1 MKLLGLLEPEET
13 VGRWWHRLAGDR
25 DSFPHFPEAEVS
37 LSGIE
42 RELHVFFRGLGGGHG
57 IEIKAAAAAQ
67 SRHRLSFRQ
76 KLGRESERI
85 SRASFNGERFL
96 LPDRIDLLPDAALN
110 RRLYFWLAAW
120 TAASTAIPLERS
132 DDPLT
137 ADLFRLR
144 HAIRAQDLALSR
156 FPGLQRHFGALREAI
171 LTIRARRILP
181 PAETDVE
188 YAIRA
193 LLGDGQASSTF
204 AGIILG
210 REDTPKVTA
219 PRNYRP
225 YLPVALWG
233 DIEAASGSGGG
244 KDADEEEPG
253 GGKQAAGDRKTRRAK
268 RQNDDQIN
276 RQNGLVMHRF
286 EKILS
291 WAEFMNLHRDTEDD
305 EENQA
310 RKAADDHDELGVAQ
324 IRKRA
329 ATRLKLDLD
338 LSPKDVIA
346 EELSDR
352 HVYPEWDYRS
362 NRYLPR
368 NVRVLARIGDS
379 APRQEG
385 AGLSAETR
393 RRIRHVRR
401 QFEALRPRRQL
412 LRAQLDGSDYD
423 IDGLV
428 RAQIDFHATGVP
440 GDRIY
445 IQARAE
451 LRDLAVAALIDVSRS
466 TEAFVEERP
475 VIDIEKEALIAL
487 SEGLA
492 ACQDDF
498 ALYAF
503 SSLRR
508 DRVWVTTLK
517 DFKEPNGPAVRARI
531 GGLSPGHYTRLGGA
545 IRHVSS
551 CLAKRENSLRLLL
564 VISDGKPNDLD
575 HYEGRY
581 GIEDSRKA
589 ICEARTQG
597 QAVFGIAVDKDA
609 GAYIPRIF
617 GAGAYAIVSKP
628 ERLTNALPY
637 IYRQMIRS

>member
-1 MKLLGLLEPEET
+1 MKLLSLLEPEEA
-13 VGRWWHRLAGDR
+13 VGRWWHQFAGDR
-25 DSFPHFPEAEVS
+25 DSFPHFPEAAVS
-37 LSGIE
+37 LSEIE

-57 IEIKAAAAAQ
+57 IEIKVADAPQ
-67 SRHRLSFRQ
+67 SRHRLGLWQR
-76 KLGRESERI
+76 LGRESERI

-96 LPDRIDLLPDAALN
+96 LPDRIDLLPDAELN
-110 RRLYFWLAAW
+110 RRLYFWLSAW
-120 TAASTAIPLERS
+120 TVASTAIPLEMS
-132 DDPLT
+132 VDPLA

-144 HAIRAQDLALSR
+144 HAIGAQDLALSQ
-156 FPGLQRHFGALREAI
+156 FPGLKRHYSGLREAI
-171 LTIRARRILP
+171 LNIRPPRKLP
-181 PAETDVE
+181 RAETDVE
-188 YAIRA
+188 NAIRA
-193 LLGDGQASSTF
+193 LLGDGQASSPF
-204 AGIILG
+204 VGVILG
-210 REDTPKVTA
+210 RDKPEVTA
-219 PRNYRP
+219 PRDYRP
-225 YLPVALWG
+225 YLPLALWG
-233 DIEAASGSGGG
+233 DVETAGVSGSQE
-244 KDADEEEPG
+244 DPDDEDRG
-253 GGKQAAGDRKTRRAK
+253 SGKQAGGDRKTRRAK
-268 RQNDDQIN
+268 RQNADQIN
-276 RQNGLVMHRF
+276 RQNGLVIHRF
-286 EKILS
+286 DKILS

-310 RKAADDHDELGVAQ
+310 RKASEDHDELGVAKL
-324 IRKRA
+324 RKRA
-329 ATRLKLDLD
+329 ATKLKFDLD

-352 HVYPEWDYRS
+352 YVYPEWDYRS

-379 APRQEG
+379 APGQEG
-385 AGLSAETR
+385 AGLSAETK

-401 QFEALRPRRQL
+401 QFEALRPKRQL
-412 LRAQLDGSDYD
+412 LRAQLDGSEYD

-428 RAQIDFHATGVP
+428 RSQIDLHATGEP

-451 LRDLAVAALIDVSRS
+451 MRDLAVAALIDVSRS
-466 TEAFVEERP
+466 TEAFVGERA
-475 VIDIEKEALIAL
+475 VIDVEKEALIAL

-517 DFKEPNGPAVRARI
+517 DFKEPNGPAIRARI
-531 GGLSPGHYTRLGGA
+531 GCLTPGHYTRLGGA

-589 ICEARTQG
+589 IFEARAQG

-628 ERLTNALPY
+628 GRLTNALPY
-637 IYRQMIRS
+637 LYRQMVRS

>member
-1 MKLLGLLEPEET
+1 MKLLSLLEPEEA
-13 VGRWWHRLAGDR
+13 VGRWWHQFAGDR
-25 DSFPHFPEAEVS
+25 DSFPHFPEAAVS
-37 LSGIE
+37 LSEIE

-57 IEIKAAAAAQ
+57 IEIKVADAPQ
-67 SRHRLSFRQ
+67 SRHRLGFWQR
-76 KLGRESERI
+76 LGRESERI

-96 LPDRIDLLPDAALN
+96 LPDRIDLLPDAELN
-110 RRLYFWLAAW
+110 RRLYFWLSAW
-120 TAASTAIPLERS
+120 TVASTAIPLEMS
-132 DDPLT
+132 VDPLA

-144 HAIRAQDLALSR
+144 HAIRAQDLALSQ
-156 FPGLQRHFGALREAI
+156 FPGLKRHYRGLREAI
-171 LTIRARRILP
+171 LNIRP
-181 PAETDVE
+181 P
-188 YAIRA
+188 R
-193 LLGDGQASSTF
+193 
-204 AGIILG
+204 
-210 REDTPKVTA
+210 K
-219 PRNYRP
+219 
-225 YLPVALWG
+225 LWG
-233 DIEAASGSGGG
+233 DVETAGVSGSQE
-244 KDADEEEPG
+244 DPDDEDRG
-253 GGKQAAGDRKTRRAK
+253 SGKQAGGDRKTRRAK
-268 RQNDDQIN
+268 RQNADQIN
-276 RQNGLVMHRF
+276 RQNGLVIHRF
-286 EKILS
+286 DKILS

-310 RKAADDHDELGVAQ
+310 RKASEDHDELGVAQ

-329 ATRLKLDLD
+329 ATKLKFDLD

-379 APRQEG
+379 APPHDST
-385 AGLSAETR
+385 GLSAETR

-401 QFEALRPRRQL
+401 QFEALRPKRQL
-412 LRAQLDGSDYD
+412 LRAQLDGSEYD

-428 RAQIDFHATGVP
+428 RSQIDLRATGEP

-451 LRDLAVAALIDVSRS
+451 MRDLAVAALIDVSRS
-466 TEAFVEERP
+466 TEAFVGERA
-475 VIDIEKEALIAL
+475 VIDVEKEALIAL

-517 DFKEPNGPAVRARI
+517 DFKEPNGPAIRARI
-531 GGLSPGHYTRLGGA
+531 GCLTPGHYTRLGGA

-589 ICEARTQG
+589 IFEARAQG

-628 ERLTNALPY
+628 GRLTNALPY
-637 IYRQMIRS
+637 LYRQMVRS

>member
-1 MKLLGLLEPEET
+1 MKLLSLLEPEEA
-13 VGRWWHRLAGDR
+13 VGRWWHQFAGDR
-25 DSFPHFPEAEVS
+25 DSFPHFPEAAVS
-37 LSGIE
+37 LSEIE

-57 IEIKAAAAAQ
+57 IEIKVADAPQ
-67 SRHRLSFRQ
+67 SRHRLGFWQR
-76 KLGRESERI
+76 LGRESERI

-96 LPDRIDLLPDAALN
+96 LPDRIDLLPDAELN
-110 RRLYFWLAAW
+110 RRLYFWLSAW
-120 TAASTAIPLERS
+120 TVASTAIPLEMS
-132 DDPLT
+132 VDPLA

-144 HAIRAQDLALSR
+144 HAIRAQDLALSQ
-156 FPGLQRHFGALREAI
+156 FPGLKRHHSGLREAI
-171 LTIRARRILP
+171 LNIRPPRKLP
-181 PAETDVE
+181 RAETDVE
-188 YAIRA
+188 NAIRA
-193 LLGDGQASSTF
+193 LLGDGQASSPF
-204 AGIILG
+204 VGVILG
-210 REDTPKVTA
+210 RDKPEVTA
-219 PRNYRP
+219 PRDYRP
-225 YLPVALWG
+225 YLPLALWG
-233 DIEAASGSGGG
+233 DVETAGVSGSQE
-244 KDADEEEPG
+244 DPDDEDRG
-253 GGKQAAGDRKTRRAK
+253 SGKQAGGDRKTRRAK
-268 RQNDDQIN
+268 RQNADQIN
-276 RQNGLVMHRF
+276 RQNGLVIHRF
-286 EKILS
+286 DKILS

-310 RKAADDHDELGVAQ
+310 RKASEDHDELGVAQ

-329 ATRLKLDLD
+329 ATKLKFDLD
-338 LSPKDVIA
+338 LSPKDVIT

-352 HVYPEWDYRS
+352 YVYPEWDYRS

-379 APRQEG
+379 APGQKG
-385 AGLSAETR
+385 AGLSAETK

-401 QFEALRPRRQL
+401 QFEALRPKRQL
-412 LRAQLDGSDYD
+412 LRAQLDGSEYD

-428 RAQIDFHATGVP
+428 RSQIDLHATGEP

-451 LRDLAVAALIDVSRS
+451 MRDLAVAALIDVSRS
-466 TEAFVEERP
+466 TEAFVGERA
-475 VIDIEKEALIAL
+475 VIDVEKEALIAL

-517 DFKEPNGPAVRARI
+517 DFKEPNGPAIRARI
-531 GGLSPGHYTRLGGA
+531 GCLTPGHYTRLGGA

-589 ICEARTQG
+589 IFEARAQG

-628 ERLTNALPY
+628 GRLTNALPY
-637 IYRQMIRS
+637 LYRQMVRS

>member
-1 MKLLGLLEPEET
+1 MKLLSLLEPEEA
-13 VGRWWHRLAGDR
+13 VGRWWHQFAGDR
-25 DSFPHFPEAEVS
+25 DSFPHFPEAAVS
-37 LSGIE
+37 LSEIE

-57 IEIKAAAAAQ
+57 IEIKVADAPQ
-67 SRHRLSFRQ
+67 SRHRLGFWQR
-76 KLGRESERI
+76 LGRESERI

-96 LPDRIDLLPDAALN
+96 LPDRIDLLPDAELN
-110 RRLYFWLAAW
+110 RRLYFWLSAW
-120 TAASTAIPLERS
+120 TVASTAIPLEMS
-132 DDPLT
+132 VDPLA

-144 HAIRAQDLALSR
+144 HAIRAQDLALSQ
-156 FPGLQRHFGALREAI
+156 FPGLKRHYSGLREAI
-171 LTIRARRILP
+171 LNIRPPRKLP
-181 PAETDVE
+181 CAETDVE
-188 YAIRA
+188 NAIRA
-193 LLGDGQASSTF
+193 LLGDGQASSPF
-204 AGIILG
+204 VGVILG
-210 REDTPKVTA
+210 RDKPEVTA
-219 PRNYRP
+219 PRDYRP
-225 YLPVALWG
+225 YLPLALWG
-233 DIEAASGSGGG
+233 DVETAGVSGSQE
-244 KDADEEEPG
+244 DPDDEDRG
-253 GGKQAAGDRKTRRAK
+253 SGKQAGGDRKTRRAK
-268 RQNDDQIN
+268 RQNADQIN
-276 RQNGLVMHRF
+276 RQNGLVIHRF
-286 EKILS
+286 DKILS

-310 RKAADDHDELGVAQ
+310 RKASEDHDELGVAQ

-329 ATRLKLDLD
+329 ATKLKFDLD

-352 HVYPEWDYRS
+352 YVYPEWDYRS

-379 APRQEG
+379 APGQEG
-385 AGLSAETR
+385 AGLSAETK

-401 QFEALRPRRQL
+401 QFEALRPKRQL
-412 LRAQLDGSDYD
+412 LRAQLDGSEYD

-428 RAQIDFHATGVP
+428 RSQIDLHATGEP

-451 LRDLAVAALIDVSRS
+451 MRDLAVAALIDVSRS
-466 TEAFVEERP
+466 TEAFVGERA
-475 VIDIEKEALIAL
+475 VIDVEKEALIAL

-517 DFKEPNGPAVRARI
+517 DFKEPNGPAIRARI
-531 GGLSPGHYTRLGGA
+531 GCLTPGHYTRLGGA

-589 ICEARTQG
+589 IFEARAQG
-597 QAVFGIAVDKDA
+597 QAVFGIAVDRDA

-628 ERLTNALPY
+628 GRLTNALPY
-637 IYRQMIRS
+637 LYRQMVRS

>member
-1 MKLLGLLEPEET
+1 MKLLSLLEPEEA
-13 VGRWWHRLAGDR
+13 VGRWWHQFAGDR
-25 DSFPHFPEAEVS
+25 DSFPHFPEAAVS
-37 LSGIE
+37 LSEIE

-57 IEIKAAAAAQ
+57 IEIKVADAPQ
-67 SRHRLSFRQ
+67 SRHRLGFWQR
-76 KLGRESERI
+76 LGRESERI

-96 LPDRIDLLPDAALN
+96 LPDRIDLLPDAELN
-110 RRLYFWLAAW
+110 RRLYFWLSAW
-120 TAASTAIPLERS
+120 TVASTAIPLEMS
-132 DDPLT
+132 VDPLA

-144 HAIRAQDLALSR
+144 HAIRAQDLALSQ
-156 FPGLQRHFGALREAI
+156 FPGLKRHYSGLREAI
-171 LTIRARRILP
+171 LNIRPPRKLP
-181 PAETDVE
+181 RAETDVE
-188 YAIRA
+188 NAIRA
-193 LLGDGQASSTF
+193 LLGDGQASSPF
-204 AGIILG
+204 VGVILG
-210 REDTPKVTA
+210 RDKPEVTA
-219 PRNYRP
+219 PRDYRP
-225 YLPVALWG
+225 YLPLALWG
-233 DIEAASGSGGG
+233 DVETAGVSGSHE
-244 KDADEEEPG
+244 DPDDEDRG
-253 GGKQAAGDRKTRRAK
+253 SGKQAGGDRKTRRAK
-268 RQNDDQIN
+268 RQNADQIN

-286 EKILS
+286 DKILS

-310 RKAADDHDELGVAQ
+310 RKASEDHDELGVAQ

-329 ATRLKLDLD
+329 ATKLKFDLD

-352 HVYPEWDYRS
+352 YVYPEWDYRS

-379 APRQEG
+379 APGQEG
-385 AGLSAETR
+385 AGLSAETK

-401 QFEALRPRRQL
+401 QFEALRPKRQL
-412 LRAQLDGSDYD
+412 LRAQLDGSEYD

-428 RAQIDFHATGVP
+428 RSQIDLHATGEP

-451 LRDLAVAALIDVSRS
+451 MRDLAVAALIDVSRS
-466 TEAFVEERP
+466 TEAFVGERA
-475 VIDIEKEALIAL
+475 VIDVEKEALIAL

-517 DFKEPNGPAVRARI
+517 DFKEPNGPAIRARI
-531 GGLSPGHYTRLGGA
+531 GCLTPGHYTRLGGA

-589 ICEARTQG
+589 IFEARAQG

-628 ERLTNALPY
+628 GRLTNALPY
-637 IYRQMIRS
+637 LYRQMVRS

>member
-1 MKLLGLLEPEET
+1 MKLLSLLEPEEA
-13 VGRWWHRLAGDR
+13 VGRWWHQFAGDR
-25 DSFPHFPEAEVS
+25 DSFPHFPEAAVS
-37 LSGIE
+37 LSEIE

-57 IEIKAAAAAQ
+57 IEIKVADAPQ
-67 SRHRLSFRQ
+67 SRHRLGFWQR
-76 KLGRESERI
+76 LGRESERI

-96 LPDRIDLLPDAALN
+96 LPDRIDLLPDAELN
-110 RRLYFWLAAW
+110 WRLYFWLSAW
-120 TAASTAIPLERS
+120 TVASTAIPLEMS
-132 DDPLT
+132 VDPLA

-144 HAIRAQDLALSR
+144 HAIRAQDLALSQ
-156 FPGLQRHFGALREAI
+156 FPGLKRHYSGLREAI
-171 LTIRARRILP
+171 LNIRPPRKLP
-181 PAETDVE
+181 RAETDVE
-188 YAIRA
+188 NAIRA
-193 LLGDGQASSTF
+193 LLGDGQASSPF
-204 AGIILG
+204 VGVILG
-210 REDTPKVTA
+210 RDKPEVTA
-219 PRNYRP
+219 PRDYRP
-225 YLPVALWG
+225 YLPLALWG
-233 DIEAASGSGGG
+233 DVETAGVSGSQE
-244 KDADEEEPG
+244 DPDDEDRG
-253 GGKQAAGDRKTRRAK
+253 SGKQAGGDRKTRRAK
-268 RQNDDQIN
+268 RQNADQIN
-276 RQNGLVMHRF
+276 RQNGLVIHRF
-286 EKILS
+286 DKILS

-310 RKAADDHDELGVAQ
+310 RKASEDHDELGVAQ

-329 ATRLKLDLD
+329 ATKLKFDLD

-379 APRQEG
+379 APCQEG
-385 AGLSAETR
+385 AGLSAETK

-401 QFEALRPRRQL
+401 QFEALRPKRQL
-412 LRAQLDGSDYD
+412 LRAQLDGSEYD

-428 RAQIDFHATGVP
+428 RSQIDLRATGEP

-451 LRDLAVAALIDVSRS
+451 MRDLAVAALIDVSRS
-466 TEAFVEERP
+466 TEAFVGERA
-475 VIDIEKEALIAL
+475 VIDVEKEALIAL

-517 DFKEPNGPAVRARI
+517 DFKEPNGPAIRARI
-531 GGLSPGHYTRLGGA
+531 GCLTPGHYTRLGGA

-589 ICEARTQG
+589 IFEARAQG

-628 ERLTNALPY
+628 GRLTNALPY
-637 IYRQMIRS
+637 LYRQMVRS

>member
-1 MKLLGLLEPEET
+1 MKLLSLLEPEEA
-13 VGRWWHRLAGDR
+13 VGRWWHQFAGDR
-25 DSFPHFPEAEVS
+25 DSFPHFPEAAVS
-37 LSGIE
+37 LSEIE

-57 IEIKAAAAAQ
+57 IEIKVADAPQ
-67 SRHRLSFRQ
+67 SRHRLGFWQR
-76 KLGRESERI
+76 LGRESERI

-96 LPDRIDLLPDAALN
+96 LPDRIDLLPDAELN
-110 RRLYFWLAAW
+110 RRLYFWLSAW
-120 TAASTAIPLERS
+120 TVASTAIPLEMS
-132 DDPLT
+132 VDPLA

-144 HAIRAQDLALSR
+144 HAIRAQDLALSQ
-156 FPGLQRHFGALREAI
+156 FPGLKRHYSGLREAI
-171 LTIRARRILP
+171 LNIRPPRKLP
-181 PAETDVE
+181 RAETDVE
-188 YAIRA
+188 NAIRA
-193 LLGDGQASSTF
+193 LLGDGQASSPF
-204 AGIILG
+204 VGVILG
-210 REDTPKVTA
+210 RDKPEVTA
-219 PRNYRP
+219 PRDYRP
-225 YLPVALWG
+225 YLPLALWG
-233 DIEAASGSGGG
+233 DVETAGVSGSQE
-244 KDADEEEPG
+244 DPDDEDRG
-253 GGKQAAGDRKTRRAK
+253 SGKQAGGDRKTRRAK
-268 RQNDDQIN
+268 RQNADQIN

-286 EKILS
+286 DKILS

-310 RKAADDHDELGVAQ
+310 RKASEDHDELGVAQ

-329 ATRLKLDLD
+329 ATKLKFDLD

-352 HVYPEWDYRS
+352 YVYPEWDYRS

-379 APRQEG
+379 APGQEG
-385 AGLSAETR
+385 AGLSAETK

-401 QFEALRPRRQL
+401 QFEALRPKRQL
-412 LRAQLDGSDYD
+412 LRAQLDGSEYD

-428 RAQIDFHATGVP
+428 RSQIDLHATGEP

-451 LRDLAVAALIDVSRS
+451 MRDLAVAALIDVSRS
-466 TEAFVEERP
+466 TEAFVGERA
-475 VIDIEKEALIAL
+475 VIDVEKEALIAL

-517 DFKEPNGPAVRARI
+517 DFKEPNGPAIRARI
-531 GGLSPGHYTRLGGA
+531 GCLTPGHYTRLGGA

-589 ICEARTQG
+589 IFEARAQG

-628 ERLTNALPY
+628 GRLTNALPY
-637 IYRQMIRS
+637 LYRQMVRS

>member
-1 MKLLGLLEPEET
+1 MKLLSLLEPEEA
-13 VGRWWHRLAGDR
+13 VGRWWHQFAGDR
-25 DSFPHFPEAEVS
+25 DSFPHFPEAAVS
-37 LSGIE
+37 LSEIE

-57 IEIKAAAAAQ
+57 IEIKVADAPQ
-67 SRHRLSFRQ
+67 SRHRLGFWQR
-76 KLGRESERI
+76 LGRESERI

-96 LPDRIDLLPDAALN
+96 LPDRIDLLPDAELN
-110 RRLYFWLAAW
+110 RRLYFWLSAW
-120 TAASTAIPLERS
+120 TVASTAIPLEMS
-132 DDPLT
+132 VDPLA

-144 HAIRAQDLALSR
+144 HAIRAQDLALSQ
-156 FPGLQRHFGALREAI
+156 FPGMKRHHSGLREAI
-171 LTIRARRILP
+171 LNIRPPRKLP
-181 PAETDVE
+181 RAETDVE
-188 YAIRA
+188 NAIRA
-193 LLGDGQASSTF
+193 LLGDGQASSPF
-204 AGIILG
+204 VGVILG
-210 REDTPKVTA
+210 RDKPEVTA
-219 PRNYRP
+219 PRDYRP
-225 YLPVALWG
+225 YLPLALWG
-233 DIEAASGSGGG
+233 DVETAGVSGSQE
-244 KDADEEEPG
+244 DPDDEDRG
-253 GGKQAAGDRKTRRAK
+253 SGKQAGGDRKTRRAK
-268 RQNDDQIN
+268 RQNADQIN
-276 RQNGLVMHRF
+276 RQNGLVIHRF
-286 EKILS
+286 DKILS

-310 RKAADDHDELGVAQ
+310 RKASEDHDELGVAQ

-329 ATRLKLDLD
+329 ATKLKFDLD

-352 HVYPEWDYRS
+352 YVYPEWDYRS

-379 APRQEG
+379 APGQEG
-385 AGLSAETR
+385 AGLSAETK

-401 QFEALRPRRQL
+401 QFEALRPKRQL
-412 LRAQLDGSDYD
+412 LRAQLDGSEYD

-428 RAQIDFHATGVP
+428 RSQIDLHATGEP

-451 LRDLAVAALIDVSRS
+451 MRDLAVAALIDVSRS
-466 TEAFVEERP
+466 TEAFVGERA
-475 VIDIEKEALIAL
+475 VIDVEKEALIAL

-517 DFKEPNGPAVRARI
+517 DFKEPNGPAIRARI
-531 GGLSPGHYTRLGGA
+531 GCLTPGHYTRLGGA

-589 ICEARTQG
+589 IFEARAQG

-628 ERLTNALPY
+628 GRLTNALPY
-637 IYRQMIRS
+637 LYRQMVRS

>member
-1 MKLLGLLEPEET
+1 MKLLSLLEPEEA
-13 VGRWWHRLAGDR
+13 VGRWWHQFAGDR
-25 DSFPHFPEAEVS
+25 DSFPHFPEAAVS
-37 LSGIE
+37 LSEIE

-57 IEIKAAAAAQ
+57 IEIKVADAPQ
-67 SRHRLSFRQ
+67 SRHRLGFWQR
-76 KLGRESERI
+76 LGRESERI

-96 LPDRIDLLPDAALN
+96 LPDRIDLLPDAELN
-110 RRLYFWLAAW
+110 RRLYFWLSAW
-120 TAASTAIPLERS
+120 TVASTAIPLEMS
-132 DDPLT
+132 VDPLA

-144 HAIRAQDLALSR
+144 HAIRAQDLALSQ
-156 FPGLQRHFGALREAI
+156 FPGLKRHYSGLREAI
-171 LTIRARRILP
+171 LNIRPPRKLP
-181 PAETDVE
+181 RAETDVE
-188 YAIRA
+188 NAIRA
-193 LLGDGQASSTF
+193 LLGDGQASSPF
-204 AGIILG
+204 VGVILG
-210 REDTPKVTA
+210 RDKPEVTA
-219 PRNYRP
+219 PRDYRP
-225 YLPVALWG
+225 YLPLALWG
-233 DIEAASGSGGG
+233 DVETAGVSGSQE
-244 KDADEEEPG
+244 DPDDEDRG
-253 GGKQAAGDRKTRRAK
+253 SGKQAGGDRKTRRAK
-268 RQNDDQIN
+268 RQNADQIN
-276 RQNGLVMHRF
+276 RQNGLVIHRF
-286 EKILS
+286 DKILS

-310 RKAADDHDELGVAQ
+310 RKASEDHDELGVAQ

-329 ATRLKLDLD
+329 ATKLKFDLD

-352 HVYPEWDYRS
+352 YVYPEWDYRS

-379 APRQEG
+379 APGQEG
-385 AGLSAETR
+385 AGLSAETK

-401 QFEALRPRRQL
+401 QFEALRPKRQL
-412 LRAQLDGSDYD
+412 LRAQLDGSEYD

-428 RAQIDFHATGVP
+428 RSQIDLHATGEP

-451 LRDLAVAALIDVSRS
+451 MRDLAVAALIDVSRS
-466 TEAFVEERP
+466 TEAFVGERA
-475 VIDIEKEALIAL
+475 VIDVEKEALIAL

-517 DFKEPNGPAVRARI
+517 DFKEPNGPAIRARI
-531 GGLSPGHYTRLGGA
+531 GCLTPGHYTRLGGA

-589 ICEARTQG
+589 IFEARAQG

-628 ERLTNALPY
+628 GRLTNALPY
-637 IYRQMIRS
+637 LYRQMVRS

>member
-1 MKLLGLLEPEET
+1 MKLLSLLEPEET
-13 VGRWWHRLAGDR
+13 VGRWWHQVAGDR
-25 DSFPHFPEAEVS
+25 DSFPHFPEVAVS
-37 LSGIE
+37 LSEIE

-67 SRHRLSFRQ
+67 SRHRLGFWQR
-76 KLGRESERI
+76 LGRESERI

-96 LPDRIDLLPDAALN
+96 LPHHIDLLPDAALN

-120 TAASTAIPLERS
+120 TAASTAIPLEMS

-144 HAIRAQDLALSR
+144 HAIRAQDLALSQ
-156 FPGLQRHFGALREAI
+156 FPGLKRHYGGLREAI
-171 LTIRARRILP
+171 LDIRPRRTLP
-181 PAETDVE
+181 RAEEDVE
-188 YAIRA
+188 NAIRT
-193 LLGDGQASSTF
+193 LLGDGQASSPF
-204 AGIILG
+204 VGFVLG
-210 REDTPKVTA
+210 GDTPEFTA
-219 PRNYRP
+219 PREYRP
-225 YLPVALWG
+225 YLPLALWG
-233 DIEAASGSGGG
+233 DIEAAGVSGSR
-244 KDADEEEPG
+244 KDPDDEELG
-253 GGKQAAGDRKTRRAK
+253 SGKQADGDRKMRRAK
-268 RQNDDQIN
+268 RQNADQIN

-329 ATRLKLDLD
+329 ATKLKLDLD

-379 APRQEG
+379 VPPHDG
-385 AGLSAETR
+385 TGLSAETR

-401 QFEALRPRRQL
+401 QFEALRPKRQL
-412 LRAQLDGSDYD
+412 LRAQLDGSEYD

-428 RAQIDFHATGVP
+428 RAQIDFHATGEP

-451 LRDLAVAALIDVSRS
+451 MRDLAVAALIDVSRS
-466 TEAFVEERP
+466 TEAFVGERA
-475 VIDIEKEALIAL
+475 VIDIEKEALVAL

-517 DFKEPNGPAVRARI
+517 DFKEPNGPSVRARI
-531 GGLSPGHYTRLGGA
+531 GSLTPGHYTRLGGA

-589 ICEARTQG
+589 IREARAQG

-637 IYRQMIRS
+637 LYRQMVRS

>member
-1 MKLLGLLEPEET
+1 MKLLSLLEPEEA
-13 VGRWWHRLAGDR
+13 VGRWWHQFAGDR
-25 DSFPHFPEAEVS
+25 DSFPHFPEAAVS
-37 LSGIE
+37 LSEIE

-57 IEIKAAAAAQ
+57 IEIKVADAPQ
-67 SRHRLSFRQ
+67 SRHRLGFWQR
-76 KLGRESERI
+76 LGRESERI

-96 LPDRIDLLPDAALN
+96 LPDRIDLLPDAELN
-110 RRLYFWLAAW
+110 RRLYFWLSAW
-120 TAASTAIPLERS
+120 TVASTAIPLEMS
-132 DDPLT
+132 VDPLA

-144 HAIRAQDLALSR
+144 HAIRAQDLALSQ
-156 FPGLQRHFGALREAI
+156 FPGLKRHHSGLREAI
-171 LTIRARRILP
+171 LNIRPPRKLP
-181 PAETDVE
+181 RAEADVE
-188 YAIRA
+188 NAIRA
-193 LLGDGQASSTF
+193 LLGDGQASSPF
-204 AGIILG
+204 VGVILG
-210 REDTPKVTA
+210 RDKPEVTA
-219 PRNYRP
+219 PRDYRP
-225 YLPVALWG
+225 YLPLALWG
-233 DIEAASGSGGG
+233 DVETAGVSGSQEDPDDEDRGSG
-244 KDADEEEPG
+244 KEAG
-253 GGKQAAGDRKTRRAK
+253 GDRKTRRAK
-268 RQNDDQIN
+268 RQNADQIN
-276 RQNGLVMHRF
+276 RQNGLVIHRF
-286 EKILS
+286 DKILS

-310 RKAADDHDELGVAQ
+310 RKASEDHDELGVAQ

-329 ATRLKLDLD
+329 ATKLKFDLD

-352 HVYPEWDYRS
+352 YVYPEWDYRS

-379 APRQEG
+379 APGQEG
-385 AGLSAETR
+385 AGLSAETK

-401 QFEALRPRRQL
+401 QFEALRPKRQL
-412 LRAQLDGSDYD
+412 LRAQLDGSEYD

-428 RAQIDFHATGVP
+428 RSQIDLHATGEP

-451 LRDLAVAALIDVSRS
+451 MRDLAVAALIDVSRS
-466 TEAFVEERP
+466 TEAFVGERA
-475 VIDIEKEALIAL
+475 VIDVEKEALIAL

-517 DFKEPNGPAVRARI
+517 DFKEPNGPAIRARI
-531 GGLSPGHYTRLGGA
+531 GCLTPGHYTRLGGA

-589 ICEARTQG
+589 IFEARAQG

-628 ERLTNALPY
+628 GRLTNALPY
-637 IYRQMIRS
+637 LYRQMVRS

>member
-1 MKLLGLLEPEET
+1 MKLLSLLEPEEA
-13 VGRWWHRLAGDR
+13 VGRWWHQFAGDR
-25 DSFPHFPEAEVS
+25 DSFPHFPEAAVS
-37 LSGIE
+37 LSEIE

-57 IEIKAAAAAQ
+57 IEIKVADAPQ
-67 SRHRLSFRQ
+67 SRHRLGFWQR
-76 KLGRESERI
+76 LGRESERI

-96 LPDRIDLLPDAALN
+96 LPDRIDLLPDAELN
-110 RRLYFWLAAW
+110 RRLYFWLSAW
-120 TAASTAIPLERS
+120 TVASTAIPLEMS
-132 DDPLT
+132 VDPLA

-144 HAIRAQDLALSR
+144 HAIRAQDLALSQ
-156 FPGLQRHFGALREAI
+156 FPGLKRHHSGLREAI
-171 LTIRARRILP
+171 LNIRPPRKLP
-181 PAETDVE
+181 RAETDVE
-188 YAIRA
+188 NAIRA
-193 LLGDGQASSTF
+193 LLGDGQASSPF
-204 AGIILG
+204 VGVILG
-210 REDTPKVTA
+210 RDKPEVTA
-219 PRNYRP
+219 PRDYRP
-225 YLPVALWG
+225 YLPLALWG
-233 DIEAASGSGGG
+233 DVETAGVSGSQE
-244 KDADEEEPG
+244 DPDDEDRG
-253 GGKQAAGDRKTRRAK
+253 SGKQAGGDRKTRRAK
-268 RQNDDQIN
+268 RQNADQIN

-286 EKILS
+286 DKILS

-310 RKAADDHDELGVAQ
+310 RKALEDHDELGVAKL
-324 IRKRA
+324 RKRA
-329 ATRLKLDLD
+329 ATKLKFDLD

-362 NRYLPR
+362 NRYLPA

-379 APRQEG
+379 APGQEG
-385 AGLSAETR
+385 AGLSAETK

-401 QFEALRPRRQL
+401 QFEALRPKRQL
-412 LRAQLDGSDYD
+412 LRAQLDGSEYD

-428 RAQIDFHATGVP
+428 RSQIDLHATGEP

-451 LRDLAVAALIDVSRS
+451 MRDLAVAALIDVSRS
-466 TEAFVEERP
+466 TEAFVGERA
-475 VIDIEKEALIAL
+475 VIDVEKEALIAL

-517 DFKEPNGPAVRARI
+517 DFKEPNGPAIRARI
-531 GGLSPGHYTRLGGA
+531 GCLTPGHYTRLGGA

-589 ICEARTQG
+589 IFEARAQG

-628 ERLTNALPY
+628 GRLTNALPY
-637 IYRQMIRS
+637 LYRQMVRS